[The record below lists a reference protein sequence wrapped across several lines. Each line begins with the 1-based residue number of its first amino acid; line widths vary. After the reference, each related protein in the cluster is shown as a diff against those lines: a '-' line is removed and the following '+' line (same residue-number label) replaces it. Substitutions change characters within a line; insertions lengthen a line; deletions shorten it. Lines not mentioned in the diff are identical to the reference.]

1 MGMRWHVWHVHGIR
15 WRVHGACGG
24 EAEWRGGVAIAHL
37 QRSVSSVALPP
48 SCCMKLRATLSSA
61 VHEETDH
68 HVITCVRLGE
78 GCGRCVGGVGDVRG
92 VAGVRGV
99 RSVRGVRGRGCS
111 PTPRLQPYPTA
122 LCPTGATT
130 PPRTDSPCPPRRCR
144 TGRRRRRATARC
156 RPWACP
162 RWLRRVAAG
171 SPGSAAPGGPWG

>member
-24 EAEWRGGVAIAHL
+24 EAEWRGGACAIAHL

-99 RSVRGVRGRGCS
+99 RSVRGVRGLGCS
-111 PTPRLQPYPTA
+111 PTPRPCARQARPRHRGRTHLA
-122 LCPTGATT
+122 LLVGVVQVGG
-130 PPRTDSPCPPRRCR
+130 D
-144 TGRRRRRATARC
+144 
-156 RPWACP
+156 
-162 RWLRRVAAG
+162 
-171 SPGSAAPGGPWG
+171 AAPQHVVDLGHAPDGFEE